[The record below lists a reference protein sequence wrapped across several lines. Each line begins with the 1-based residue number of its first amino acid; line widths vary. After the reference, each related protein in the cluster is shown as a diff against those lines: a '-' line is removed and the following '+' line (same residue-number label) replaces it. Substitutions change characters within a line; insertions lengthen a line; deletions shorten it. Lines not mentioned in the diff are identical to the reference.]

1 MQWTDNMPIAK
12 NIFILLTALHVTQLP
27 GLTCSKR
34 ERVPRDALGYTYTFV
49 PLQRQAGPN
58 QP

>member
-1 MQWTDNMPIAK
+1 MPIAK
-12 NIFILLTALHVTQLP
+12 NPFILLTALHVTQLP
-27 GLTCSKR
+27 GLTCSKK